1 MEKVICE
8 KMKEWEREE
17 REWEKEGSVELSEN
31 VKNYSQAT
39 LLRIPK
45 SKTPLLVYYYRNSV
59 VVIFMIR
66 I

>member
-8 KMKEWEREE
+8 KNERMEREE
-17 REWEKEGSVELSEN
+17 IEWEKEGSVELSEN

-45 SKTPLLVYYYRNSV
+45 SKIPLLVYYYRNSV
-59 VVIFMIR
+59 VVIFYDKD
-66 I
+66 